1 MPKKIAVIGGGF
13 SGTMVIRQL
22 IDLGFKGEITR
33 YHAPD
38 SETCG
43 PAYHTENSELL
54 LNVRSENM
62 SAFPDKPNDFVA
74 FLQKEFPGVSDPEN
88 FVPRSIY
95 GSYLKHLWKETIL
108 LAREK
113 NISLQLNQA
122 YLPDLSMIDG
132 VVLATGNEIPRF
144 PKELDLDLKSSS
156 YYQGNPWNI
165 DFHSISRK
173 LPLFIL
179 GNGLTMVDT
188 VLRLRHLGFEQKI
201 TALSSHG
208 FQMLAHPSSKKINF
222 DHAKPTNTDLVS
234 LLHFFNLKRKA
245 LSLGEFMALID
256 SLRPNFTQWWKGF
269 SLLEKKMFVQRL
281 RHFWGT
287 VRHRIPAE
295 IEKKIKE
302 ERISGG
308 LEVCAGKLI
317 SVELKN
323 EGLSIRYLTSEQ
335 EQEGDFACL
344 INCTGPETSLTKVN
358 NPVLQSFLNK
368 DWIQADELDLGLKI
382 KPENHLAI
390 GQAPIPI
397 YAIGNLC
404 RGSLWESTAIG
415 ELRSQAKL
423 IAKGIIDMK

>member
-1 MPKKIAVIGGGF
+1 
-13 SGTMVIRQL
+13 
-22 IDLGFKGEITR
+22 
-33 YHAPD
+33 
-38 SETCG
+38 
-43 PAYHTENSELL
+43 
-54 LNVRSENM
+54 
-62 SAFPDKPNDFVA
+62 
-74 FLQKEFPGVSDPEN
+74 
-88 FVPRSIY
+88 
-95 GSYLKHLWKETIL
+95 
-108 LAREK
+108 
-113 NISLQLNQA
+113 
-122 YLPDLSMIDG
+122 
-132 VVLATGNEIPRF
+132 
-144 PKELDLDLKSSS
+144 
-156 YYQGNPWNI
+156 
-165 DFHSISRK
+165 
-173 LPLFIL
+173 LFIL

-208 FQMLAHPSSKKINF
+208 FQMLAHPTSKKINF
-222 DHAKPTNTDLVS
+222 DHANPTKTDLVS

-245 LSLGEFMALID
+245 LSMEEFMALID

-269 SLLEKKMFVQRL
+269 SLLEKKIFVQRL

-302 ERISGG
+302 ERTCGG

-323 EGLSIRYLTSEQ
+323 EGLSIRYLTAGEEHQ
-335 EQEGDFACL
+335 GDFASL

-358 NPVLQSFLNK
+358 NPVLQAFLNK

-382 KPENHLAI
+382 NPENHLAI

-404 RGSLWESTAIG
+404 KGSLWESTAIG

-423 IAKGIIDMK
+423 IAKGIIDIK